1 MHSSATICFYDS
13 LSRTLLWFLWT
24 SHVFLSTW
32 TSHVLLSTRTS
43 HVFMLTSSLR
53 SRLPGLPAD
62 GSRRPKCR
70 YQLFDFLVYIP
81 PPCALGFHPATYHAH
96 ACFPLR
102 TLLCSLRYISCWLRC
117 ILYLLYPVY
126 PLVYSCLLYTLVV
139 LMKRV
144 CDLANICLFCA
155 IISVL
160 ARARRP
166 VSCVQREPGAVH

>member
-1 MHSSATICFYDS
+1 M
-13 LSRTLLWFLWT
+13 
-24 SHVFLSTW
+24 
-32 TSHVLLSTRTS
+32 
-43 HVFMLTSSLR
+43 FMFLTSSLR

-126 PLVYSCLLYTLVV
+126 PLVYSCLSYTLVV

-144 CDLANICLFCA
+144 CDLANISLVCA
-155 IISVL
+155 ILTVL
-160 ARARRP
+160 TIQSGSGRVASSSAKVVTFSELHAQSSKFIFKWKAEDRMLA
-166 VSCVQREPGAVH
+166 AK